1 MKCFNSS
8 VVNAFRSFI
17 QFIPNIK
24 DVCKMEIRKGLWWRW
39 HYVCLRNHNFS
50 EAESTAFHLLV
61 AQYLPSLSLSLFVL
75 FCKRTP
81 LSASCNGVCVFVCL
95 FAKMSVIF
103 QLNQTP
109 TWMQYNVLF
118 LLHRCVD
125 CSGHSCLKVTVPR
138 FPGIRPSL
146 ESMKLHSGYWLY
158 FSFCSVSGKIKRR
171 LRAKPW
177 RIANM
182 LLTYEQ
188 PGHC

>member
-1 MKCFNSS
+1 MHLGVLSNLFLILRTYVRWKS
-8 VVNAFRSFI
+8 VKVYDEGDIMSVWEIIIF
-17 QFIPNIK
+17 QKPNP
-24 DVCKMEIRKGLWWRW
+24 
-39 HYVCLRNHNFS
+39 
-50 EAESTAFHLLV
+50 LLFT
-61 AQYLPSLSLSLFVL
+61 SLLLNICPPSLSLFVL

-118 LLHRCVD
+118 LLHRGVD

-177 RIANM
+177 RMANM